1 MLIFTL
7 AEAALETVPKNLW
20 SHPAVR
26 HHSKRH
32 KKPPQHLLLDRS
44 IHHSAMSRLRENEK
58 RGRPDIIHFAL
69 LEALGSPLNKEGLLQ
84 VYVHTFQDLAI
95 TINPKSRLPR
105 NYNRFVGLLEQLFQ
119 LGEVPSEGKVLL
131 ELERKTLQDIL
142 TETKADYV
150 LAFSREG
157 KPRTLEEAVFSLKE
171 KRKPAVIVGG
181 FPHGHFSETTIQ
193 LADEVVSVDSGM
205 LEAWTMT
212 SRVIYEYERCLS
224 LPKKRLNP

>member
-1 MLIFTL
+1 M
-7 AEAALETVPKNLW
+7 
-20 SHPAVR
+20 
-26 HHSKRH
+26 
-32 KKPPQHLLLDRS
+32 
-44 IHHSAMSRLRENEK
+44 
-58 RGRPDIIHFAL
+58 
-69 LEALGSPLNKEGLLQ
+69 
-84 VYVHTFQDLAI
+84 
-95 TINPKSRLPR
+95 
-105 NYNRFVGLLEQLFQ
+105 
-119 LGEVPSEGKVLL
+119 LL